1 MNRTKAGL
9 SAVLP
14 LALAGLG
21 TSAHADS
28 GPGCGLGQQIW
39 AGQSGLAAHVMA
51 ATTNGSLSYNQL
63 FGISFDS
70 LGCNGESVITAAYQQ
85 DVFVAQNLDNL
96 ARDAALGG
104 GEYLSSLA
112 GLLTLDETETSAL
125 EALAQREYDA
135 LFGTP
140 TEDPQVWLDRLS
152 AAMADDSTLAPHA
165 ATTRRS

>member
-9 SAVLP
+9 AAVLP
-14 LALAGLG
+14 LTLAGIG
-21 TSAHADS
+21 AAQADN

-39 AGQSGLAAHVMA
+39 AGQTGLVAHVSA
-51 ATTNGSLSYNQL
+51 ATTNGSSFNQL

-104 GEYLSSLA
+104 GEYLTSLA
-112 GLLTLDETETSAL
+112 GLMTMDATEASAL
-125 EALAQREYDA
+125 ERLVQREYDA
-135 LFGTP
+135 LFGAP
-140 TEDPQVWLDRLS
+140 TEDAQVWLDRLS
-152 AAMADDSTLAPHA
+152 DAMADDRTLAPFA